1 MSVKGKDKPVGL
13 GLDYLLFFFLILIVI
28 STEH

>member
-13 GLDYLLFFFLILIVI
+13 GLDYLLFFLILIVI